1 MHTHTNTQGRAGP
14 GGGSAA
20 NGSNGGGTQVGGVEH
35 LMSLLQHH
43 PDQKAAV
50 SAALNAVQVSC
61 VEMVVCVCV
70 CVWLCVC
77 GCVCVCV
84 CVVVRR
90 RDWLSVKKSLSFRFV
105 PLTIIQRT
113 CACSATRR
121 FVCACHLCFPY
132 RAVYTHIHTHTY
144 SRARTH
150 THTHTC
156 THTSCAGHVKEA
168 QPFHWRTTS
177 AAGGKAACHGTSWS
191 GL

>member
-1 MHTHTNTQGRAGP
+1 MTSLRKR
-14 GGGSAA
+14 
-20 NGSNGGGTQVGGVEH
+20 SNMGLG
-35 LMSLLQHH
+35 MS
-43 PDQKAAV
+43 DRKSKSRVFRSMKAAARWWF
-50 SAALNAVQVSC
+50 SMGAC
-61 VEMVVCVCV
+61 VCGCVCVCVVVCVFVYLCVCV